1 MTRKEKLLQ
10 NLKEDVLC
18 KVGVSKINGV
28 GLIAIKDIPKGTTV
42 FNLSNYHPERDEL
55 VDVSEEEISSLDSE
69 VVDLIKTYSAISHLG
84 TYTIHENGLNNISLG
99 YYLNHSDDPNITI
112 KMVESTPF
120 DLSSTMLIDTTPCQY
135 LNFVAIK
142 DIKKGEELTENYRH
156 LSHDTEKLKEQ
167 FDFLK

>member
-28 GLIAIKDIPKGTTV
+28 GLIAIKDIPKGATI
-42 FNLSNYHPERDEL
+42 FNLSNYLPERDEL
-55 VDVSEEEISSLDSE
+55 VDISEKEISSLDNE
-69 VVDLIKTYSAISHLG
+69 VVDLIKTYAAISHLG
-84 TYTIHENGLNNISLG
+84 TYAIHENGLNNINLG
-99 YYLNHSDDPNITI
+99 YYLNHSNDHNIRI
-112 KMVESTPF
+112 K
-120 DLSSTMLIDTTPCQY
+120 IGKDTNPYQY
-135 LNFVAIK
+135 ANFVAIK

-156 LSHDTEKLKEQ
+156 LSYDTEKLKEQ